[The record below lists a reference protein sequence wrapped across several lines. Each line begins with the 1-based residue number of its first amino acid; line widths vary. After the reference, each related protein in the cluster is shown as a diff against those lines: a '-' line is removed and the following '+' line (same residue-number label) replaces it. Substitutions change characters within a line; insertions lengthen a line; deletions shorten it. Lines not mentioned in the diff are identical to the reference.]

1 MSVLIIVFLTAV
13 VALFSGVF
21 EQGKFA
27 RYIGILG
34 LIIALWVS
42 FMPEAAFFGQYR
54 HMYDYT
60 ANTALFTKISI
71 VTTLLLFF
79 LGGFAFSNHRS
90 HQSELYAL
98 MLFALCG
105 GIILFGF
112 QNLVTLFLGVEILSI
127 PLYVMAGANKP
138 LLTPPPISCNCSLRS
153 MALPICVQFTRSLL

>member
-42 FMPEAAFFGQYR
+42 FMPEASFFGQYR

-79 LGGFAFSNHRS
+79 WEVLHSAITEPTSLN
-90 HQSELYAL
+90 Y
-98 MLFALCG
+98 
-105 GIILFGF
+105 
-112 QNLVTLFLGVEILSI
+112 TL
-127 PLYVMAGANKP
+127 
-138 LLTPPPISCNCSLRS
+138 
-153 MALPICVQFTRSLL
+153 